1 MKLRYFLSM
10 LLMVAAL
17 SGCGAPEKPAAVA
30 PAAKAVADTIYHG
43 GPIVTIDDSNPTA
56 EAVAVKEGKIVAV
69 GPASDVMTWRGDDT
83 KVVDLGGNTL
93 LPGFID
99 AHGHVFNTGLQ
110 AWSANLLAR
119 PDGAVNDIAALR
131 KTLADWLAKNRDG
144 FASTGWIIGFGYDD
158 SQLDEQRHPT
168 RDDLDKVSLTMPI
181 LVIHQSGHLAA
192 INSKGL
198 ELSGIAA
205 DTADPAGGV
214 YRRYESSS
222 EPDGVLE
229 EMAFFQIVFSIMGK
243 LSEEENK
250 ALLLAGIDLYASFG
264 FTTAQEGRA
273 TTNAVAAMAAAAAAN
288 ELVMDVVAYPD
299 IQSAADTIKPP
310 LFAKN
315 YTQRFRIGGA
325 KLSLDGSPQGKT
337 AWLTEPYYVPPTGQD
352 ADYRGYPAVTDEQAI
367 AYVDQAFANGWQLL
381 VHTNGDAAA
390 DQLIMAVRAATEK
403 YGEADRRT
411 VMIHAQTVREDQLD
425 AMKELGIMPS
435 FFGMHT
441 YYWGDWHRDSVLGPE
456 RAARISPA
464 ASALKRNMIYTQH
477 HDAPVALPNSIMII
491 ASQVNRTTRSGQV
504 LGAEQRVSVMDAL
517 KSITINAAY
526 QHFEETS
533 KGTLEPGKI
542 ADFVILDKNPLEV
555 DPTTLKDIRVIET
568 IKEGRSIYVAEP
580 VVIN

>member
-1 MKLRYFLSM
+1 VKFKYFLSM
-10 LLMVAAL
+10 LLMVTVL
-17 SGCGAPEKPAAVA
+17 SGCDAPEKPEAVT

-56 EAVAVKEGKIVAV
+56 EAVAVKEGKIVAI
-69 GPASDVMTWRGDDT
+69 GSESDVMTWRGDDT
-83 KVVDLGGNTL
+83 KVVDLEGKTL
-93 LPGFID
+93 LPGFMD

-110 AWSANLLAR
+110 ALSANLLAR
-119 PDGAVNDIAALR
+119 PDGTVNDIAALR
-131 KTLADWLAKNRDG
+131 LVLGDWLAKNRDG

-168 RDDLDKVSLTMPI
+168 RDDLDKVSLTMPV

-198 ELSGIAA
+198 ELSGVTA

-214 YRRYESSS
+214 YRRYEGSS

-243 LSEEENK
+243 LSEEQNK
-250 ALLLAGIDLYASFG
+250 GLLLAGINLYASFG

-273 TTNAVAAMAAAAAAN
+273 TTNAVAAMAAAAVAN

-299 IQSAADTIKPP
+299 IQSAADTIKLP
-310 LFAKN
+310 LLASN

-367 AYVDQAFANGWQLL
+367 AYVDQAFANGWQIL

-425 AMKELGIMPS
+425 AMKELGIIPS

-464 ASALKRNMIYTQH
+464 ASALKRDMVYTQH
-477 HDAPVALPNSIMII
+477 HDAPVALPNSIMIL

-504 LGAEQRVSVMDAL
+504 LGAEQRVAVMDAL

-526 QHFEETS
+526 QHFEEAS
-533 KGTLEPGKI
+533 KGSIEPGKI
-542 ADFVILDKNPLEV
+542 ADFVILDKNPLDVE
-555 DPTTLKDIRVIET
+555 PMTLKNIRVIET
-568 IKEGRSIYVAEP
+568 IKQGKSIYVAP
-580 VVIN
+580 